1 MELRTSLA
9 FVLVKLD
16 SGSGLFLSVLDSTSE
31 EEVSE
36 KVHLANKATIYQLFF
51 GIDKPKIMADGGNET
66 FSDMIPGEGVK
77 FKVPKGHSANIGYS
91 PWKL

>member
-16 SGSGLFLSVLDSTSE
+16 SGSGLFLSILDSTSE

-36 KVHLANKATIYQLFF
+36 KVHLANKATI
-51 GIDKPKIMADGGNET
+51 
-66 FSDMIPGEGVK
+66 
-77 FKVPKGHSANIGYS
+77 
-91 PWKL
+91 